1 MNFKKRK
8 VQEEKNAKASVTQ
21 SVLTVELRKRKKFPA
36 DSGRAEE
43 ITQKVM
49 EFIALDDQPFCGI
62 LEHTEPR
69 CTLPSR
75 RHFANVCDVGA
86 DVTVMG
92 FLLVTFLPSALPL
105 MTLDTSFLC
114 LLRLTTQWTDQ
125 NFSLMTTVFHSEV
138 HGLPLCIC
146 YVRGIRENV

>member
-1 MNFKKRK
+1 
-8 VQEEKNAKASVTQ
+8 
-21 SVLTVELRKRKKFPA
+21 
-36 DSGRAEE
+36 
-43 ITQKVM
+43 M
-49 EFIALDDQPFCGI
+49 EFIALDDQPFSVVEDVEFRS
-62 LEHTEPR
+62 LEHTELR
-69 CTLPSR
+69 CTLPSQ

-92 FLLVTFLPSALPL
+92 FLLVTFLLSALPL
-105 MTLDTSFLC
+105 MSLDASSLS

-146 YVRGIRENV
+146 RLRGKRLKLKLSEK